1 VAAPR
6 ERVILRRLSYR
17 GPFAGEG
24 VRGTIMLASP
34 VVEPALY
41 AGSEARMP
49 APALVSRAA
58 ALGLKIAAALAFLA
72 PLLTRVVV
80 GWAFYLTGSGKWA
93 HFDNTVTFF
102 TELGIPFPQANAA
115 FVATLEL
122 VGGICL
128 ILGLLT
134 RLFATGLASTMVV
147 ALMTADKD
155 RFLESWSTASEI
167 SPTDISAFVFLLFL
181 LWLALYGPGPL
192 SLDKLVSR
200 WLEKGQEAQV

>member
-1 VAAPR
+1 
-6 ERVILRRLSYR
+6 
-17 GPFAGEG
+17 
-24 VRGTIMLASP
+24 
-34 VVEPALY
+34 
-41 AGSEARMP
+41 MP

-58 ALGLKIAAALAFLA
+58 VLGLKVAAALAFLA
-72 PLLTRVVV
+72 PLLTRIVV

-147 ALMTADKD
+147 ALLTADKE

-167 SPTDISAFVFLLFL
+167 SPTDLSAFVFLLFF
-181 LWLALYGPGPL
+181 LWLALYGPGPV
-192 SLDKLVSR
+192 SLDRFLSR
-200 WLEKGQEAQV
+200 RLKIGKEPHQG

>member
-1 VAAPR
+1 
-6 ERVILRRLSYR
+6 
-17 GPFAGEG
+17 
-24 VRGTIMLASP
+24 M
-34 VVEPALY
+34 
-41 AGSEARMP
+41 
-49 APALVSRAA
+49 SRAA
-58 ALGLKIAAALAFLA
+58 ALGLQIAAALAFLA

-147 ALMTADKD
+147 ALMTADKE
-155 RFLESWSTASEI
+155 RFLEAWSTASEI
-167 SPTDISAFVFLLFL
+167 SPTDISAFVFLLFM

-200 WLEKGQEAQV
+200 WLEKGQKAQV

>member
-1 VAAPR
+1 MP
-6 ERVILRRLSYR
+6 
-17 GPFAGEG
+17 
-24 VRGTIMLASP
+24 ASGAVEP
-34 VVEPALY
+34 VVDLV
-41 AGSEARMP
+41 GSEARMP
-49 APALVSRAA
+49 APAVVRSTAL
-58 ALGLKIAAALAFLA
+58 LGLKIAAALAFVA
-72 PLLTRVVV
+72 PLLTRIVV

-122 VGGICL
+122 VGGVCL

-147 ALMTADKD
+147 ALLTADKG

-167 SPTDISAFVFLLFL
+167 SPTDISSFVFLLFF
-181 LWLALYGPGPL
+181 LWLALYGPGPV
-192 SLDKLVSR
+192 SLDRFLAR
-200 WLEKGQEAQV
+200 WLGIGQEPRRG